1 MQDLPLSLLNV
12 PLSQL
17 VLAHEPI
24 GGVHIDFGEQEDQP
38 IGDVEPVLVVEVVL
52 GVHEVLPLGLRLVA
66 GRRVVVDEVGV
77 GVLEV
82 LHLPLLVLAAALDLG
97 DEGVEGDGVVV
108 VGRGAGEVGA
118 EPEAAVAVGGGV
130 VVLGSAGEEEEEH
143 DGYGDVHEDGGSAHC
158 ID

>member
-1 MQDLPLSLLNV
+1 M
-12 PLSQL
+12 
-17 VLAHEPI
+17 
-24 GGVHIDFGEQEDQP
+24 
-38 IGDVEPVLVVEVVL
+38 
-52 GVHEVLPLGLRLVA
+52 
-66 GRRVVVDEVGV
+66 

-108 VGRGAGEVGA
+108 GVGRGAGEVGA